1 MHVQNSLIIRH
12 YHSGLVLVYVLKL
25 NCNSCMTIVCFCL
38 LQETVF
44 APVALSLSSWKE
56 DCLWSFIIQRE
67 DNIRDVLLGKAH
79 FEIYKTQIWN
89 VITCWFEHWTLRSSH
104 SVNLVFQIIH
114 EPPPPVS
121 DESSVSSAFISH
133 PNGFEYWGK
142 NKETRSNFYNV
153 GKSGHRWEGSASSGM
168 FFGLNICLISH
179 SNYFKTVTN
188 VQAN

>member
-1 MHVQNSLIIRH
+1 MHDYCLLLSTARNCFCACCSFPLLLKGGLSVILHYTEGGQHPGCVVGKSTFWDLQNSNLE
-12 YHSGLVLVYVLKL
+12 
-25 NCNSCMTIVCFCL
+25 CNHI
-38 LQETVF
+38 
-44 APVALSLSSWKE
+44 A
-56 DCLWSFIIQRE
+56 
-67 DNIRDVLLGKAH
+67 
-79 FEIYKTQIWN
+79 
-89 VITCWFEHWTLRSSH
+89 CWFEHWTLRASQ

-142 NKETRSNFYNV
+142 NKETRSHFYNV

-188 VQAN
+188 VQVN